1 MSLRCVGNVKRSVI
15 VKANEF
21 VKKFGWGE
29 VIKFVGWYG
38 GDTSFKFLK
47 VKEQTISVHSGDQP
61 YDFHIDDLKRLV
73 ESHELVESCGGLES
87 AKKELQRQSIFRWI
101 NPETE
106 RLREA
111 IADVE
116 SCQ

>member
-1 MSLRCVGNVKRSVI
+1 MR
-15 VKANEF
+15 ANEF
-21 VKKFGWGE
+21 VKKFGWGG

-73 ESHELVESCGGLES
+73 ESHELVEECGGLDK
-87 AKKELQRQSIFRWI
+87 AKERVALEEKLP
-101 NPETE
+101 NPNVFYVLVVSSE
-106 RLREA
+106 
-111 IADVE
+111 IDDVE

>member
-1 MSLRCVGNVKRSVI
+1 M
-15 VKANEF
+15 KANEF

-73 ESHELVESCGGLES
+73 ESHELVESWGGLAD
-87 AKKELQRQSIFRWI
+87 AKVAVKVSRHKKYLKK
-101 NPETE
+101 
-106 RLREA
+106 A